1 MDKAQ
6 AKKLSTDLNKA
17 VNALLKEH
25 GITAKTNLR
34 WSEDGEIRFTAEGK
48 AEKAAASQVVHFAKC
63 YGFTYTEGQIF
74 RTNGKMMELVDFN
87 RRAQKYPWI
96 AFCPTDGKKYKLS
109 TEMVER
115 ALAA

>member
-1 MDKAQ
+1 MDKTQ

-17 VNALLKEH
+17 VNELLKEH

-48 AEKAAASQVVHFAKC
+48 AEGKAAKEVVYFAKC
-63 YGFTYTEGQIF
+63 FGFTYAEGQVF
-74 RTNGKMMELVDFN
+74 RTSGKMMELVDFN
-87 RRAQKYPWI
+87 RRAQKYPWV
-96 AFCPTDGKKYKLS
+96 AFCHTDGKRYKLS
-109 TEMVER
+109 TEQVER

>member
-6 AKKLSTDLNKA
+6 AKKLSADLNKA
-17 VNALLKEH
+17 VNELLKEH

-48 AEKAAASQVVHFAKC
+48 AKGVAAKNVIHFAQC

-74 RTNGKMMELVDFN
+74 RTNGKMMELIDYN
-87 RRAQKYPWI
+87 HRAQKYPWI
-96 AFCPTDGKKYKLS
+96 AFCPTDGKRYKLS
-109 TEMVER
+109 TAQVER